1 MTKSKPSTVSDTDT
15 KKTSGRWFRLS
26 SERSEIDRIFDFYWG
41 GKERRITGMTLRIM
55 GVNALAVVA
64 LVFGVI
70 YLGQHHSSLIESKL
84 EQFRTEIVLIT
95 KSLSEIIPQNED
107 DYVSVLDPSSDG
119 LAKTL
124 QDMSVILNTRILLF
138 DAKKNL
144 VFDTAQPSLVPV
156 INDGL
161 TTVKKDSS
169 LQSVQILRN
178 MAAWIAAVFPQ
189 HDRLPDF
196 PGIVS
201 QNGADYSDVEEAF
214 GNVMSISAWLD
225 YQRDVIL
232 TGAMPVILNDEVKG
246 AVMLVNADGDINTAL
261 TDAWFNILKISIVT
275 LMITILLSIYLSGVI
290 ARPLRNL
297 ANAAEG
303 VRKGK
308 IRYSDI
314 PDMSDRHD
322 EIGELSLVLR
332 DMTHALGERMDMI
345 ESFAADV
352 AHEIKNPLT
361 SLKSAVETA
370 RVVKDQAK
378 MDKLLD
384 IIKHD
389 IERLDRLI
397 TDISNASRLDSELSR
412 ELFDVVDVKQML
424 RDMLDAYKSPLER
437 EADFQGNS
445 DEALKDG
452 VMITLDLPDYADIYV
467 QGSEGRL
474 VQVFQN
480 ILSNALSFS
489 PLHSTI
495 RIQVKLKNNRV
506 TIVIDDEGPG
516 IPENKL
522 TSIFDR
528 FYSERPQHEEYGRH
542 SGLGLS
548 ICKQIISAHK
558 GMIYAEN
565 LLNRQGEVTGARFS
579 VVLTAVKRK
588 KDA

>member
-95 KSLSEIIPQNED
+95 KSLSEIIPQSED

-138 DAKKNL
+138 DAQKNL